1 MREQSEKEEFYN
13 WITHG
18 IGFALSLLGFVLLII
33 FEQQKSTWSLL
44 GISLYGISLIL
55 LYFASTIYHYERK
68 AKQKN
73 RYKILDHISIYVLI
87 AGTYSPLVL
96 ITLAD
101 SMGWILFW
109 IVWGIA
115 FVGAILK
122 IFFTGKFETLSVLLY
137 LIMGWLI
144 VLDINTLYEILDF
157 TGLLLL
163 FLGGLSYTIGILFYL
178 KHKIPYYHLVW
189 HLFVLAGSIFHYLF
203 IFFRVI

>member
-1 MREQSEKEEFYN
+1 MRVQSEREEFYN

-33 FEQQKSTWSLL
+33 FEHQKSTWGLL
-44 GISLYGISLIL
+44 GISLYGISLVL

-68 AKQKN
+68 EKRKN
-73 RYKILDHISIYVLI
+73 RYRILDHISIYVLI

-96 ITLAD
+96 ITLEN
-101 SMGWILFW
+101 SLGWLLFW

-115 FVGAILK
+115 LIGTVLK
-122 IFFTGKFETLSVLLY
+122 IFFTGKFEVLSVILY

-144 VLDINTLYEILDF
+144 VLDINTLIKTIDF
-157 TGLLLL
+157 PGLLLL
-163 FLGGLSYTIGILFYL
+163 FLGGLSYTIGIFFYL
-178 KHKIPYYHLVW
+178 RHKVPFNHFVW

>member
-33 FEQQKSTWSLL
+33 FEQQKSIWGLL
-44 GISLYGISLIL
+44 GISLYGISLVL

-68 AKQKN
+68 GKRKN
-73 RYKILDHISIYVLI
+73 RYRILDHISIYVLI

-96 ITLAD
+96 ITLED
-101 SMGWILFW
+101 SLGWLLFW

-115 FVGAILK
+115 LIGTILK
-122 IFFTGKFETLSVLLY
+122 IFFTGKFEVLSVILY

-144 VLDINTLYEILDF
+144 VLDINTLIKTIDF

-163 FLGGLSYTIGILFYL
+163 FLGGLSYTIGIFFYL
-178 KHKIPYYHLVW
+178 RHKVPFNHFIW

>member
-68 AKQKN
+68 EKQKN
-73 RYKILDHISIYVLI
+73 RYRILDHISIYVLI

-96 ITLAD
+96 ITLED
-101 SMGWILFW
+101 SKGWLLFW

-115 FVGAILK
+115 FAGTILK
-122 IFFTGKFETLSVLLY
+122 IFFTGKFETLSVILY
-137 LIMGWLI
+137 LAMGWLI
-144 VLDINTLYEILDF
+144 VLDINTLYEMFDF

-163 FLGGLSYTIGILFYL
+163 FLGGLSYTIGILFYV
-178 KHKIPYYHLVW
+178 KHNVPYYHLVW